1 MEKILASCCQHV
13 NGIRFE
19 ESTMTKYRT
28 VGPGRGGAPLPF
40 KILVSREANPFSP
53 KGIPW
58 ITTLQLIPPPRLSD
72 LLTVL
77 KNCYL
82 LAVTK
87 NSRFTCAE
95 KAFKERNNQQ
105 LNRQSEFRLE
115 FLKNSATGAFNL
127 QPLKTRKM

>member
-1 MEKILASCCQHV
+1 MRKKFVEKILASCCQHV

-28 VGPGRGGAPLPF
+28 VGSGGGGGESFAPPPF
-40 KILVSREANPFSP
+40 QILASMKQANPFPP

-58 ITTLQLIPPPRLSD
+58 ITTYRFSD
-72 LLTVL
+72 LPMAL

-87 NSRFTCAE
+87 
-95 KAFKERNNQQ
+95 
-105 LNRQSEFRLE
+105 RQE
-115 FLKNSATGAFNL
+115 
-127 QPLKTRKM
+127 LKTHLCGKSI

>member
-40 KILVSREANPFSP
+40 KILVSREANPFSQ
-53 KGIPW
+53 KAFLG
-58 ITTLQLIPPPRLSD
+58 LQLYNLSPPPRLSD

-87 NSRFTCAE
+87 NSRLTCVE

-115 FLKNSATGAFNL
+115 FLKSSATHCAGI
-127 QPLKTRKM
+127 RS